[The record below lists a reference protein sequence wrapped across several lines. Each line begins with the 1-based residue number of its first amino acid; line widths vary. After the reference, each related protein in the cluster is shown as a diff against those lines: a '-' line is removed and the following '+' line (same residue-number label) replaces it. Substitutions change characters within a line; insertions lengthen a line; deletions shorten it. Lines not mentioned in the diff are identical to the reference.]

1 MGEDVDGLRAE
12 FLSLAGRAAQVID
25 RETAFS
31 E

>member
-12 FLSLAGRAAQVID
+12 FLSLVGRAAGIVNP
-25 RETAFS
+25 ETAFN